1 MLHLIGKHLELEEA
15 SIRKRKRVL
24 VSETLAK
31 MIEFFAKPMNCAID
45 IFNGA
50 YFQNKFDSLSSPL
63 VERAL
68 LIGEALAAGGPEA
81 HLPGQAWFR
90 RAQECYVEQHAT
102 VPSQL
107 LWSDEHRDRCTT
119 RLSDGSTVVTK
130 HSNSPDY
137 STVLGSSNFIV
148 GCHEWE
154 LVLLTFFPGI

>member
-107 LWSDEHRDRCTT
+107 LQ
-119 RLSDGSTVVTK
+119 
-130 HSNSPDY
+130 
-137 STVLGSSNFIV
+137 
-148 GCHEWE
+148 GCKC
-154 LVLLTFFPGI
+154 LCLK